1 MRFVRMRKPYA
12 LNYNQGALIPLDEFL
27 LKSQRIS
34 HLRFVTICSLKF
46 DYKRRGEKNI
56 SASTFKGLKCFVI
69 NAFLNQCHSRFA
81 KLLALIRFAADSL
94 QCRQQARHNT
104 NRINK
109 QLFNDFKE
117 IFAKFKCFVINDH
130 AFQNSCYTWFIFN
143 KNVMWFF

>member
-1 MRFVRMRKPYA
+1 MRFVHMTKPYA

-34 HLRFVTICSLKF
+34 HLRFVTSCSLKF

-94 QCRQQARHNT
+94 QKYVDSRRDIIQTESIGNCLTILKRY
-104 NRINK
+104 
-109 QLFNDFKE
+109 L
-117 IFAKFKCFVINDH
+117 
-130 AFQNSCYTWFIFN
+130 QNLSAL
-143 KNVMWFF
+143 

>member
-1 MRFVRMRKPYA
+1 MRKPYA

-34 HLRFVTICSLKF
+34 HLRFVTSCSLKF

-94 QCRQQARHNT
+94 QKYVDSRRDIIQTESISNC
-104 NRINK
+104 
-109 QLFNDFKE
+109 
-117 IFAKFKCFVINDH
+117 
-130 AFQNSCYTWFIFN
+130 
-143 KNVMWFF
+143 